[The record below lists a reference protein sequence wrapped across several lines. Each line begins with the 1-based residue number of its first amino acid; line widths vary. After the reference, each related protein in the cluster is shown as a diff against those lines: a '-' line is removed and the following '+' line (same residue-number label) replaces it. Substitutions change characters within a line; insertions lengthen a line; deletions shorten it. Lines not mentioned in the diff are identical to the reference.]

1 MHSLGKNYNPEAST
15 NFLIKNIYCKGYQLA
30 LHQTGCSPEAN
41 MVAVAGINSKALLFS
56 KVNVMFLIGE
66 IGSLIIIKTNARM
79 GSHW

>member
-1 MHSLGKNYNPEAST
+1 
-15 NFLIKNIYCKGYQLA
+15 
-30 LHQTGCSPEAN
+30 